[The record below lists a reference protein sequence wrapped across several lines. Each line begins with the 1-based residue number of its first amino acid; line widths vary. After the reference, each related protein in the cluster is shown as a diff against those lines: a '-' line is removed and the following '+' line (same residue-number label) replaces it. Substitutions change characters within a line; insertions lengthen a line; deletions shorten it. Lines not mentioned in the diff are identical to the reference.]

1 VQDRRVNTFSRITS
15 SIGVLLVRVLV
26 LGLVLLVVVGE
37 ILELG
42 LEAAAAAAAA
52 AAPSSSIDGDEEEEI
67 TAILALLDTASKE
80 PRRKLTTVFCEEVL
94 MRSLDDARWRACIP
108 QYPRYL

>member
-42 LEAAAAAAAA
+42 LEAAAAA